1 MHAST
6 TRHVVPATLLLLAAL
21 GARADAQGFGD
32 RLRRAAGDAA
42 ARTVERR
49 VEDGSER
56 AAGAAV
62 DAAARGAKSG
72 AKAAAGKG
80 SHAGPEAAPRAAQGG
95 TDAIAPSGEAR
106 PADAPV
112 RTDAGRDFTPGARVL
127 VATDFRRDGVG
138 DFPRAFRLKSGN
150 AEVADVGGTRYLRV
164 TSIGEFEIALPE
176 TLPPTFTLELDFAG
190 GDGYS
195 QALYFTGEDEAAR
208 VEFRPS
214 DGGIVSASDARWV
227 ADARGTGEGRP
238 FRVQVMAD
246 GDHAKVYLNGA
257 RVANV
262 PNVALGR
269 SRAIRVK
276 FRGEPDMP
284 TLFGNI
290 RVAAGGRDL
299 YRALAESGRVTAEGI
314 YFDTNSDRLRPESE
328 AALGEIAG
336 VLASHPDLRL
346 SIQGHTDDAGDAA
359 ANQALSA
366 RRAAAVRARLAA
378 AYGVA
383 GGRLEARGFGA
394 ARPAAPNTREAGR
407 QRNRRVELVRL

>member
-112 RTDAGRDFTPGARVL
+112 RTDAGRDFTPGTRVL
-127 VATDFRRDGVG
+127 VATDFRGDDVG

-150 AEVADVGGTRYLRV
+150 AEVADVGGTRYVRT
-164 TSIGEFEIALPE
+164 TSIGEFEIPLPE

-276 FRGEPDMP
+276 FRGEADMP

-290 RVAAGGRDL
+290 RVAAGGDL
-299 YRALAESGRVTAEGI
+299 YRALAESGRVTADGI

>member
-1 MHAST
+1 MHAPT
-6 TRHVVPATLLLLAAL
+6 TRHVVPATLLLLAAF

-49 VEDGSER
+49 VEDRAER
-56 AAGAAV
+56 AA
-62 DAAARGAKSG
+62 DAALDGAERGAKSG
-72 AKAAAGKG
+72 AKAAAGKDSRAEPG
-80 SHAGPEAAPRAAQGG
+80 DARRAPQGG
-95 TDAIAPSGEAR
+95 GAAGATAGEAR
-106 PADAPV
+106 PVDAPV
-112 RTDAGRDFTPGARVL
+112 PTDAGRDFTPGARVL
-127 VATDFRRDGVG
+127 VATDFRRDEVG

-150 AEVADVGGTRYLRV
+150 AEVADVGGTRYLRT
-164 TSIGEFEIALPE
+164 TSIGEFEIPLPE

-246 GDHAKVYLNGA
+246 GDYAKVYLNGA

-262 PNVALGR
+262 PNAALGR

-276 FRGEPDMP
+276 FRGEADMP
-284 TLFGNI
+284 TLFGNV

-299 YRALAESGRVTAEGI
+299 YRALAESGRVTADGI

-328 AALGEIAG
+328 AALGEIAA
-336 VLASHPDLRL
+336 VLARHPGLRL
-346 SIQGHTDDAGDAA
+346 SIEGHTDDAGDAA

-366 RRAAAVRARLAA
+366 KRAAAVRARLAA

-394 ARPAAPNTREAGR
+394 ARPAAPNTSEAGR